1 MELYYI
7 SSNNQK
13 IDFMSFP
20 YLANDNDLL
29 DFVWEYSSSS
39 SVRKNGGKITD
50 FTRGVTEKS
59 LSIDVSAS
67 DRASYTE
74 ALNYLTE
81 VTEQD
86 ILSKTP
92 GKLYFNEQYLS
103 CYINASQSG
112 EWDDTRQI
120 MEKTLG
126 IVSEYPFWV
135 TETVRSFRSS
145 GMQGTKRYAYSY
157 PYTYGGVGKQNLTL
171 INPHYALTDFK
182 MVIYGPAVNPS
193 VSIANHPYQVNI
205 TIEKGELLEIDS
217 TKGTVYQITSKGQK
231 ISRFNERQKE
241 PSVFEKIPPGGSLI
255 SWNGDFD
262 LDVILY
268 EERSEP
274 RWSL

>member
-135 TETVRSFRSS
+135 TETIR
-145 GMQGTKRYAYSY
+145 
-157 PYTYGGVGKQNLTL
+157 
-171 INPHYALTDFK
+171 
-182 MVIYGPAVNPS
+182 
-193 VSIANHPYQVNI
+193 
-205 TIEKGELLEIDS
+205 
-217 TKGTVYQITSKGQK
+217 
-231 ISRFNERQKE
+231 
-241 PSVFEKIPPGGSLI
+241 
-255 SWNGDFD
+255 
-262 LDVILY
+262 
-268 EERSEP
+268 
-274 RWSL
+274 

>member
-1 MELYYI
+1 
-7 SSNNQK
+7 
-13 IDFMSFP
+13 
-20 YLANDNDLL
+20 
-29 DFVWEYSSSS
+29 
-39 SVRKNGGKITD
+39 
-50 FTRGVTEKS
+50 
-59 LSIDVSAS
+59 
-67 DRASYTE
+67 
-74 ALNYLTE
+74 
-81 VTEQD
+81 
-86 ILSKTP
+86 
-92 GKLYFNEQYLS
+92 
-103 CYINASQSG
+103 
-112 EWDDTRQI
+112 
-120 MEKTLG
+120 
-126 IVSEYPFWV
+126 
-135 TETVRSFRSS
+135 
-145 GMQGTKRYAYSY
+145 
-157 PYTYGGVGKQNLTL
+157 
-171 INPHYALTDFK
+171 